1 MLTGL
6 TPSLAFALPDPAMP
20 GVFSF
25 EFEDS
30 PIEEAVHAIRPRQ
43 DKTASAV
50 QPALPAR
57 SVEPRDDSSTLRR
70 RAVRPQPL
78 TKVASLHPGPR
89 SALLAPAP
97 SPDDH

>member
-1 MLTGL
+1 MLIVLIAYL
-6 TPSLAFALPDPAMP
+6 TFDLADPAMP
-20 GVFSF
+20 GAFSF

-30 PIEEAVHAIRPRQ
+30 PIEEAVHANRTRQ